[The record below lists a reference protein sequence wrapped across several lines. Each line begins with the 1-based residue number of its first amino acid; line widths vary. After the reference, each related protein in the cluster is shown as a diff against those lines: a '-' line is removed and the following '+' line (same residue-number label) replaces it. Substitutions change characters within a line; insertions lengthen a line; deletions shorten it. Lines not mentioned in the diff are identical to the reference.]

1 MEEKPQV
8 DTIFGDE
15 DNDKNSFA
23 EINFDI
29 DTGRWLLKVIGGPN
43 NGAEFSMHTATS
55 YVIGT
60 DPNSCDIVFHDTSVS
75 RQHARVS
82 VGEEGDMSIEDLKS
96 RNGTVVE
103 GESIKSK
110 SVLHP
115 NSVVTLGTTSFTIYD
130 REGEMQTIIS
140 PLLPSIVKSLQK
152 EEAKAEAQVSA
163 QEKEASALAEKEKAL
178 EEENKE
184 NLLKLAKSKENKEK
198 TADTLGALIV
208 IGVMTGLFVIIGLG
222 TATLFKSEPVA
233 IEQQADPQGII
244 EASLEQF
251 PSVTP
256 YYNRGTGKLQLIGH
270 VNSPSDKLRLIYSLQ
285 GLPYKELDDSGII
298 IDEYVWKEINQVLS
312 KNPNWKGIAVQS
324 TTPGKFILSGYLQT
338 RGQAELL
345 YDYIATSF
353 PYLDLLEKRVIVEE
367 DVAIEATN
375 LLRRN
380 NLREVSAQVSNNEI
394 SLTGK
399 IARDKQASL
408 QQVMADLEKI
418 PGIRDVRSQVV
429 ELEPEQAVINI
440 TDKYDVT
447 GISKRGSN
455 FSVVIHGHILSKGD
469 ELDGMT
475 IREIRQNVI
484 FLEREGVLYRID
496 FSR

>member
-43 NGAEFSMHTATS
+43 NGAEFSMHAATS
-55 YVIGT
+55 YVVGT

-75 RQHARVS
+75 RQHARIS
-82 VGEEGDMSIEDLKS
+82 VGAEGDMSIEDLKS
-96 RNGTVVE
+96 RNGTIVD
-103 GESIKSK
+103 GEAIKNK
-110 SVLHP
+110 KILHP
-115 NSVVTLGTTSFTIYD
+115 NSVVTLGTSSFTIYD

-140 PLLPSIVKSLQK
+140 PLLPSIVKALQK
-152 EEAKAEAQVSA
+152 EEVKSEEQVLIEAKDAADK
-163 QEKEASALAEKEKAL
+163 EKNLAEERKE
-178 EEENKE
+178 KE
-184 NLLKLAKSKENKEK
+184 NLLALSKAKDKEK
-198 TADTLGALIV
+198 VGDTLGALIV
-208 IGVMTGLFVIIGLG
+208 MGVLTGLFVIIGLG
-222 TATLFKSEPVA
+222 TATLFRSEPVA

-244 EASLEQF
+244 EASLQQF

-270 VNSPSDKLRLIYSLQ
+270 VNAPSDKMRLIYSLQ

-312 KNPNWKGIAVQS
+312 KNPNWKGIVVQS

-338 RGQAELL
+338 RSQAEQL
-345 YDYIATSF
+345 YDYIATNF

-375 LLRRN
+375 LLRKY

-394 SLTGK
+394 TLTGK
-399 IARDKQASL
+399 IARDKQAFL
-408 QQVMADLEKI
+408 QQAVADLEKI
-418 PGIRDVRSQVV
+418 PGIRDVKSQVI

-447 GISKRGSN
+447 GISKRGSS
-455 FSVVIHGHILSKGD
+455 FSIVIQGHILSKGD
-469 ELDGMT
+469 ELDGML
-475 IREIRQNVI
+475 IKEIRQNVI

>member
-15 DNDKNSFA
+15 DNDKNAFA

-43 NGAEFSMHTATS
+43 NGAEVSMHAATS

-75 RQHARVS
+75 RQHARIS
-82 VGEEGDMSIEDLKS
+82 VGTEGEMSIEDLKS
-96 RNGTVVE
+96 RNGTIVD
-103 GESIKSK
+103 GEAIKSK
-110 SVLHP
+110 AVLYP
-115 NSVVTLGTTSFTIYD
+115 NSVVTLGTSSFTIYD

-140 PLLPSIVKSLQK
+140 PLLPSIVKTLQK
-152 EEAKAEAQVSA
+152 EEVKSQAPVEANAEL
-163 QEKEASALAEKEKAL
+163 ALQKEKAL
-178 EEENKE
+178 ADEQKEKEKE
-184 NLLKLAKSKENKEK
+184 NLLAVTKAKDKEK
-198 TADTLGALIV
+198 AADTLGALIV
-208 IGVMTGLFVIIGLG
+208 MGVLTGLFVIIGLG

-233 IEQQADPQGII
+233 VEQQVDPQGII
-244 EASLEQF
+244 EASLKQF

-270 VNSPSDKLRLIYSLQ
+270 VNSPSDKMRLIYSLQ

-338 RGQAELL
+338 RSQAEQL
-345 YDYIATSF
+345 YDYIATNF
-353 PYLDLLEKRVIVEE
+353 PYLDLLERRVIVEE

-375 LLRRN
+375 QLRKN

-394 SLTGK
+394 TLTGK
-399 IARDKQASL
+399 IARDKQANL
-408 QQVMADLEKI
+408 QQVIAELEKI
-418 PGIRDVRSQVV
+418 PGIRDVKSQVV

-455 FSVVIHGHILSKGD
+455 FNVVIHGHILSKGD

-475 IREIRQNVI
+475 IKEIRQSVI